1 MSSLQS
7 FQDSPALQFCQGLA
21 GGSSTLLVRTPT
33 PNRLILIALVSGMAL
48 LALPSQASA
57 QDASEA
63 PLGDVARSFRK
74 RPASAPSA
82 INVDD
87 DNLSKAMDEAA
98 ARHASG
104 ASPVFA
110 LDAQKNDPLKKSFAL
125 SSPDVTCSLN
135 FTAKTPSPFS
145 DPLLLDDLPRAELAK
160 LDGPA
165 TIDGDSLQVSMHN
178 GTAWELREVVIGLT
192 LVRQSTPAEA
202 SSINQARLV
211 PAAGFSANA
220 SASQNLQDSYQ
231 KQPDVTMLLH
241 VKGSAAPS
249 STATFRTPL
258 NFALFPDQEWHW
270 AIVRA
275 KGIPPPVPP
284 ELTTMMQSEAASQPA
299 AATPEATKL
308 APLTPSPSNKP
319 PSSLDTATH

>member
-1 MSSLQS
+1 
-7 FQDSPALQFCQGLA
+7 
-21 GGSSTLLVRTPT
+21 
-33 PNRLILIALVSGMAL
+33 LILIVLLSGMAL

-74 RPASAPSA
+74 KPAPAQSV

-87 DNLSKAMDEAA
+87 DNLSKAMDDAA
-98 ARHASG
+98 ARHAAG
-104 ASPVFA
+104 ASTVFA
-110 LDAQKNDPLKKSFAL
+110 LDPQKTDAGKKAFQT

-135 FTAKTPSPFS
+135 FTSKTTSPFS

-192 LVRQSTPAEA
+192 IVRQSAEA

-220 SASQNLQDSYQ
+220 AQNIQDSYQ

-241 VKGSAAPS
+241 IKGSAAPS

-284 ELTTMMQSEAASQPA
+284 ELTTMMQAEAATTQPPA
-299 AATPEATKL
+299 ADSTKFSPPT
-308 APLTPSPSNKP
+308 ASPSNKLP
-319 PSSLDTATH
+319 ASPETASH

>member
-1 MSSLQS
+1 M
-7 FQDSPALQFCQGLA
+7 
-21 GGSSTLLVRTPT
+21 PT
-33 PNRLILIALVSGMAL
+33 PNRLLLIVLVSGIAW
-48 LALPSQASA
+48 LALPSQVSA

-74 RPASAPSA
+74 RPASAQA
-82 INVDD
+82 VVNVDD
-87 DNLSKAMDEAA
+87 DNLSKAMDDAA
-98 ARHASG
+98 ARHAAG

-110 LDAQKNDPLKKSFAL
+110 LDPQKNDSKKSFAL

-135 FTAKTPSPFS
+135 FTAKTTSPFS
-145 DPLLLDDLPRAELAK
+145 DPLMLDDLPRAELAK

-165 TIDGDSLQVSMHN
+165 AIDGDSLQVSMHN

-192 LVRQSTPAEA
+192 IVRQSAEA

-211 PAAGFSANA
+211 PAAGLSANA
-220 SASQNLQDSYQ
+220 SQNIQDSYQ

-249 STATFRTPL
+249 STATFRTSL

-275 KGIPPPVPP
+275 KGVPPQAPP
-284 ELTTMMQSEAASQPA
+284 ELTTMMQGEAASQPA
-299 AATPEATKL
+299 AASEAGTKI
-308 APLTPSPSNKP
+308 APPTLPSENKNP
-319 PSSLDTATH
+319 TTSTAPH

>member
-1 MSSLQS
+1 
-7 FQDSPALQFCQGLA
+7 
-21 GGSSTLLVRTPT
+21 
-33 PNRLILIALVSGMAL
+33 L
-48 LALPSQASA
+48 LALPSRASA
-57 QDASEA
+57 QEGSEA

-74 RPASAPSA
+74 KPAAQTV

-87 DNLSKAMDEAA
+87 DNLSKAMDDAA
-98 ARHASG
+98 ARHAAG

-110 LDAQKNDPLKKSFAL
+110 LDAQKNDPLRKSFAL

-192 LVRQSTPAEA
+192 IVRQSAPVEA
-202 SSINQARLV
+202 SSINQARIV
-211 PAAGFSANA
+211 PAAVG
-220 SASQNLQDSYQ
+220 SQSVQDSYQ

-249 STATFRTPL
+249 STATFRTSL

-275 KGIPPPVPP
+275 RGVPPQAPP
-284 ELTTMMQSEAASQPA
+284 ELTTLMQSEAASQPA

-308 APLTPSPSNKP
+308 APLTPSISNKP